1 MFCFPLTRQMLSAE
15 RDNISEIYQQDRNE
29 KYRVHTFQF
38 QK

>member
-15 RDNISEIYQQDRNE
+15 RDNISEIYQQDRKE
-29 KYRVHTFQF
+29 KYRVQPLPF